1 MRKRGEDIYILC
13 DKNFKII
20 SDPYPRYESQDTG
33 IYKIIKLL
41 GPAEVR

>member
-13 DKNFKII
+13 DKNCKII